1 MAGGNPPPPLALEG
15 AGHHSLF
22 KLKCRDPIS
31 FLRPQKEACWRWFH
45 PGRPTVDARPRTIR
59 EGADFL

>member
-31 FLRPQKEACWRWFH
+31 FLRPQKEACWRWAQGG
-45 PGRPTVDARPRTIR
+45 PPWTLDP
-59 EGADFL
+59 EP

>member
-15 AGHHSLF
+15 AGHQSLF

-31 FLRPQKEACWRWFH
+31 FLRPQKEACWRWAQGG
-45 PGRPTVDARPRTIR
+45 PPWTLDP
-59 EGADFL
+59 EP